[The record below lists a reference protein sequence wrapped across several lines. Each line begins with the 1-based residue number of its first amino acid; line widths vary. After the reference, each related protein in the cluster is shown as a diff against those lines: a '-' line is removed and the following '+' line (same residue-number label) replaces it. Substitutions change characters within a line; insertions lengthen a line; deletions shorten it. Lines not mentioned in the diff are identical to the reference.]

1 MGNCKSTRCG
11 REGEVIEPMK
21 RSASWSEGQQTNRRA
36 TKFGEPTIEDR
47 PINEQLTIYN
57 ENEINDRIARLETL
71 KVERFVHFSTE
82 TMQLQSEK
90 EVKVSDN

>member
-11 REGEVIEPMK
+11 REGEVIEPMQT
-21 RSASWSEGQQTNRRA
+21 GQKA

-47 PINEQLTIYN
+47 PINEQIVIYN

-71 KVERFVHFSTE
+71 KVERFVLFCVTRVHLSF
-82 TMQLQSEK
+82 
-90 EVKVSDN
+90 